1 MFKHIFVVFNVLRV
15 QNAVISTIVCIT
27 VCKIHKKVLKTA
39 LTCLRPYASKI
50 ILEYQVDKS
59 LKKTEKKVVS
69 GITNQLPFSKTI
81 HKVTIFCDFCT
92 EMSSVCSD
100 IIKRPRPK
108 K

>member
-1 MFKHIFVVFNVLRV
+1 MLSFQQLFVLRY
-15 QNAVISTIVCIT
+15 AKYI
-27 VCKIHKKVLKTA
+27 KKVLKTA

-59 LKKTEKKVVS
+59 LKKKLKKKS
-69 GITNQLPFSKTI
+69 CQALQINCLLAKPSIESRF
-81 HKVTIFCDFCT
+81 FCDFCT